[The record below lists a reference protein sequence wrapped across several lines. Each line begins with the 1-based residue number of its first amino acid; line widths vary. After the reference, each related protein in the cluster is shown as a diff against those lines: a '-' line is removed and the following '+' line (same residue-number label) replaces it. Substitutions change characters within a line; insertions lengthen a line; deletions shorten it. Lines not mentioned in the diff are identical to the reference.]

1 MVAASSVRTISPS
14 RLDRNPENPRLIF
27 RKEDLEALEDSI
39 KSQGILVPLT
49 VYQDGK
55 RTRILDGE
63 RRWRCALKLGLSS
76 VPVIIQPKPDRLR
89 NIMMM
94 FAIHHA
100 RTDWDPLPT
109 AYKLRDLS
117 DLFEKQQ
124 GRQPSESELA
134 ELASTSRG
142 EVRRLKKLLT
152 LPVEYQDELM
162 SELDKPRHEQILTVD
177 LVLET
182 TRGAEAL
189 QKRGL
194 ISAKEED
201 ALRKSIISKYR
212 SGVVKNS
219 TDPRKLARIARSVDR
234 GEISKPIAERVAQKL
249 IHDRNY
255 SVNDAFSESAEHAD
269 FEHATEQLIERLVGR
284 LTDQSA
290 RGYELGPELRTSL
303 EKLEAAVSR
312 LLKS

>member
-1 MVAASSVRTISPS
+1 MAVTSSVRTINPRS
-14 RLDRNPENPRLIF
+14 LDRNPENPRLIF
-27 RKEDLEALEDSI
+27 RAEDLDALEDSI

-49 VYQDGK
+49 VYEDGK

-63 RRWRCALKLGLSS
+63 RRWRCALKLGLST

-94 FAIHHA
+94 FAIPHA

-117 DLFEKQQ
+117 DLFTKQQ
-124 GRQPSESELA
+124 GRQPSETELA

-142 EVRRLKKLLT
+142 EVRRLKKLLA
-152 LPVEYQDELM
+152 LPDEYQDELM
-162 SELDKPRHEQILTVD
+162 AELNKPRHEQVLTVD

-194 ISAKEED
+194 ITQKEED
-201 ALRKSIISKYR
+201 QLRKSIITKYR
-212 SGVVKNS
+212 KNVIKNS
-219 TDPRKLARIARSVDR
+219 TDPRMLARIARSVDR
-234 GEISKPIAERVAQKL
+234 GEVSESVAKRVTQRL
-249 IHDRNY
+249 IHDRDY
-255 SVNDAFSESAEHAD
+255 SISNAFSESAEHSD
-269 FEHATEQLIERLVGR
+269 FEHATEQIAERLIGR
-284 LTDQSA
+284 LEDQVDRA
-290 RGYELGPELRTSL
+290 YEVGPELRETL
-303 EKLEAAVSR
+303 VKLSR
-312 LLKS
+312 AISRALKS